1 MAQLFFL
8 LLLGMFI
15 AGIVLIATKKEVAL
29 GKILTN
35 LAVVVGIAVTA
46 LFGALLVAF
55 ESVRANVYVIFILIS
70 ALFAVAVLSC
80 LIWGGIK
87 KKYIYISFICIFA
100 VLAVSFGS
108 YQGYVIYEDH
118 LPTLSEGDDLLSQ
131 YVPYGQNSKVATL
144 NRESSLKFNS
154 GIPRLDG
161 ATALYPVYSAFA
173 RAVYP
178 EEILRENYQV
188 RANPYLKC
196 TTTSTAYENLIA
208 GTVDII
214 FVASPSEK
222 QEQAAKSNGVDLVF
236 TPIGKEAFVF
246 FVNAKN
252 PIDTLSLE
260 QIQDI
265 YSGKITDWKELGTN
279 LGEIKAFQRDEGSG
293 SQSALQR
300 LMKGKDLA
308 APQTTEVIDAM
319 AGIIK
324 QTADYKNYKNA
335 IGFSFRF
342 YSTEMVKNSQIKLLS
357 IDGIAPSVENIENNT
372 YPIASAFYAVTRAD
386 ADENTKQFVKWMLG
400 EQGQSL
406 VAQTGYTPLAQ

>member
-1 MAQLFFL
+1 MQQLFFL
-8 LLLGMFI
+8 LPLGMFI
-15 AGIVLIATKKEVAL
+15 AGIVLITTKKEVAL

-35 LAVVVGIAVTA
+35 LVVGIAVAA
-46 LFGALLVAF
+46 LFGTLLVAF
-55 ESVRANVYVIFILIS
+55 ESVRANVYAIFILIS
-70 ALFAVAVLSC
+70 ALFAAVVLSC

-87 KKYIYISFICIFA
+87 KKYIYIPFICIFA

-108 YQGYVIYEDH
+108 YQGYVIYEDR
-118 LPTLSEGDDLLSQ
+118 LPTLSEGDDLLNQ
-131 YVPYGQNSKVATL
+131 YIPYGQNSKVATL
-144 NRESSLKFNS
+144 NRASSLKFDID
-154 GIPRLDG
+154 IPKLDG

-178 EEILRENYQV
+178 KELLETDYDVTSNQ
-188 RANPYLKC
+188 YLKC
-196 TTTSTAYENLIA
+196 TTTSKAYENLIA
-208 GTVDII
+208 GNADII

-222 QEQAAKSNGVDLVF
+222 QEQAAKDSGVELVF

-252 PIDTLSLE
+252 PIDTLTLD

-265 YSGKITDWKELGTN
+265 YSGKITDWKELGAN

-300 LMKGKDLA
+300 LMKGKNLA

-324 QTADYKNYKNA
+324 QTADYKNYQNA

-357 IDGIAPSVENIENNT
+357 IDGIAPSMENIENNT
-372 YPIASAFYAVTRAD
+372 YPIASAFYAVIRSD
-386 ADENTKQFVKWMLG
+386 ADENTKQFVKLMLG